1 MYSATL
7 RRSPLPML
15 ALLALAIGL
24 TLTLVPHGREMALLR
39 LAAGDSRGAV
49 AALEQ
54 MVAAGDRSPATLSAL
69 ARALARTGDVAAA
82 AQVLERLAEER
93 PGDQAVLEALAGLQR
108 DAGRTAG
115 LIGTLQSLQAIAP
128 KVDWQRELAD
138 LLGKAGRSDDRRQ
151 ALRELVR
158 NFPAQPVDYVNLA
171 RAELEAGDPA
181 AGALVLQQL
190 AARTPSAADASV
202 VALHISM
209 LLAAGQPEQAVQR
222 GGEWLAGRSDLGVVA
237 PIIGGVLSV
246 GGRPDLAIRLLQ
258 PYAAPGADP
267 DLIAALAQAETDAGQ
282 PEQGLRRL
290 EQLGTTLQAMGS
302 GKTALLRLRLALALQ
317 EADRAMTAA
326 EIVGLQQVPPD
337 LLASLS
343 RAFLTGERTDALRHI
358 LGLVGSSFLQT
369 ETVLAAQIFLAIGD
383 AAAARQWSDR
393 AAQVVLTRPEQAVAL
408 ATVELRLGRTDRALK
423 VLELA
428 VANPALPASALAD
441 VARLYVRSG
450 HAEEAA
456 AAFDA
461 LRRQRPSQAAEV
473 AWALAATAAGRG
485 SEVSAWFAA
494 HAGQDLSPDTLQ
506 DLVYLATD
514 AGEASLAMKAA
525 ERLVAL
531 RPGGA
536 ESLLLART
544 LLNAKQARRAL
555 DQLRVLPAGTSVP
568 DDLREA
574 VLLAAWRQGADVAD
588 ELRVIWR
595 GHLAAATT
603 ASQREAAVAILL
615 ELRSYGD
622 VVPVLR
628 QLAEQDPVHWIA
640 VFSEAAT
647 AAGQRSELPAF
658 WAEAAMRPGLPA
670 EFRRQLA
677 FRVLQAGDKQRAEHV
692 FRVLAQ
698 SAPPQAPDV
707 QMLLFVWGPR
717 PATEQLAW
725 IEARARRAPAAEKA
739 AWMTILVDHGAAA
752 RAIAIYRSSS
762 STDASDALTDAY
774 ATALKSAGD
783 RAALAA
789 MLREQLPRTS
799 SPTRLH
805 RFAQLAEGTGDT
817 ELEWHVLDKL
827 VAAGEDG
834 PKLQRRLGT
843 LAFQRHNMKVA
854 EQKSVALRRGHRRR
868 L

>member
-128 KVDWQRELAD
+128 TVEWQRELAD

-190 AARTPSAADASV
+190 AMRTPSAADASV

-209 LLAAGQPEQAVQR
+209 LLAAGQPEQALQR

-237 PIIGGVLSV
+237 PIIGGALSV

-343 RAFLTGERTDALRHI
+343 RAFLTGDRIDALRHI
-358 LGLVGSSFLQT
+358 LGSVGSGFLQT
-369 ETVLAAQIFLAIGD
+369 DTVLAAQIFLAVGD

-393 AAQVVLTRPEQAVAL
+393 AAQVVLARPEQAVAL
-408 ATVELRLGRTDRALK
+408 ATVELRLGRTDRRPESAGTCRRQSGIAGKRARRCRKTLCS
-423 VLELA
+423 LRACSGGCRCLRRIA
-428 VANPALPASALAD
+428 PPAAIAGRRSCLGARRYSGRPRQRSQRMVCRACGTGSFSRH
-441 VARLYVRSG
+441 VARLSIPCNRCGRGESG
-450 HAEEAA
+450 NEGG
-456 AAFDA
+456 
-461 LRRQRPSQAAEV
+461 RTIGGSS
-473 AWALAATAAGRG
+473 AWRCGVALARPHPAERKTGPARLGSTTGAAGWDI
-485 SEVSAWFAA
+485 SA
-494 HAGQDLSPDTLQ
+494 G
-506 DLVYLATD
+506 
-514 AGEASLAMKAA
+514 
-525 ERLVAL
+525 
-531 RPGGA
+531 RPARGGA
-536 ESLLLART
+536 DCR
-544 LLNAKQARRAL
+544 
-555 DQLRVLPAGTSVP
+555 
-568 DDLREA
+568 
-574 VLLAAWRQGADVAD
+574 LAAG
-588 ELRVIWR
+588 
-595 GHLAAATT
+595 G
-603 ASQREAAVAILL
+603 
-615 ELRSYGD
+615 GCC
-622 VVPVLR
+622 
-628 QLAEQDPVHWIA
+628 
-640 VFSEAAT
+640 
-647 AAGQRSELPAF
+647 
-658 WAEAAMRPGLPA
+658 
-670 EFRRQLA
+670 
-677 FRVLQAGDKQRAEHV
+677 
-692 FRVLAQ
+692 
-698 SAPPQAPDV
+698 
-707 QMLLFVWGPR
+707 
-717 PATEQLAW
+717 
-725 IEARARRAPAAEKA
+725 
-739 AWMTILVDHGAAA
+739 
-752 RAIAIYRSSS
+752 
-762 STDASDALTDAY
+762 
-774 ATALKSAGD
+774 
-783 RAALAA
+783 
-789 MLREQLPRTS
+789 
-799 SPTRLH
+799 
-805 RFAQLAEGTGDT
+805 
-817 ELEWHVLDKL
+817 
-827 VAAGEDG
+827 
-834 PKLQRRLGT
+834 
-843 LAFQRHNMKVA
+843 
-854 EQKSVALRRGHRRR
+854 
-868 L
+868 